1 MRATETK
8 TCSDCHL
15 SEKNDNNARIAS
27 ALGFGVNAL
36 NFIGEYEYVAEQG
49 RAVTAVKVTDGYE
62 PQPVIGSSFQKQLDP
77 AAYQAFVAKGRKLGT
92 SYSRRAPNVRS
103 LTVRGEYMLT
113 AEGSSGFKVYDI
125 ANINNKAFAQ
135 RITQRD
141 NSPLGEGTVIHSP
154 DATFLYTPTSV
165 PIHLGRPQRPE
176 NREQPIHPLYRYAF
190 ATDRKDG
197 LVLIDINTLED
208 NNPEDNRMHRDV
220 VFNPEGKLSGAMMVK
235 TWGHYAYVVSEQ
247 TGLSVVDVDKP
258 TQPRL
263 VGQSAPSDLNGA
275 RAVELQLRYAF
286 VLDHTGMKVF
296 DITHPE
302 QPRLVPE
309 ATVALS
315 DARGL
320 TVSRTYAY
328 VAAGSQGLAIIDV
341 QNPERPKP
349 PVFFTANGTLNDAY
363 DVAIGSTNVS
373 YFAYVAD
380 GHNGLRIVKLIDTD
394 TPGYLGFAP
403 DPQPELIATYPGGGK
418 AVSVA
423 RGQGRDRY
431 VDESGNQISVTSRMG
446 SRPFNAAEIQSV
458 LFAADGTTLESSSRP
473 AQGAGQHWR
482 FRA

>member
-1 MRATETK
+1 
-8 TCSDCHL
+8 
-15 SEKNDNNARIAS
+15 
-27 ALGFGVNAL
+27 
-36 NFIGEYEYVAEQG
+36 
-49 RAVTAVKVTDGYE
+49 
-62 PQPVIGSSFQKQLDP
+62 
-77 AAYQAFVAKGRKLGT
+77 
-92 SYSRRAPNVRS
+92 VRS
-103 LTVRGEYMLT
+103 VTVRGEYVLT

-135 RITQRD
+135 RIAQRV

-197 LVLIDINTLED
+197 LILIDINTLED
-208 NNPEDNRMHRDV
+208 NNPQDNYMHRDV
-220 VFNPEGKLSGAMMVK
+220 VFNPEGKLTGAMMVK
-235 TWGHYAYVVSEQ
+235 VWGHYAFVVSEQ
-247 TGLSVVDVDKP
+247 TGISVVDVDNP
-258 TQPRL
+258 TQPKL
-263 VGQSAPSDLNGA
+263 VGQSAPGDLNGA
-275 RAVELQLRYAF
+275 RAIELQLRYAF
-286 VLDHTGMKVF
+286 VLDHNGMKVF

-302 QPRLVPE
+302 QPKLVPD

-341 QNPERPKP
+341 QNPERPKAP
-349 PVFFTANGTLNDAY
+349 IFFTANGALNDAY
-363 DVAIGSTNVS
+363 DVAVGSTNIS

-403 DPQPELIATYPGGGK
+403 DPKPELIASYPSSGK
-418 AVSVA
+418 MVSVA

-446 SRPFNAAEIQSV
+446 SRPLNGEELRRI
-458 LFAADGTTLESSSRP
+458 LFATDGSTLKVSNGSHKDQQGNTGDSGQQAGRP
-473 AQGAGQHWR
+473 AGGSR
-482 FRA
+482 